1 METKRAGLPKLIGL
15 TGPKGVGKSTYAN
28 SLTGYWGEVFS
39 FAEPLRQMLEVIVP
53 RHYLTEAKEV
63 QIPWLGGGVTGRKM
77 LQQLGTD
84 FGRELDSDIWVRIAE
99 HEIANCDST
108 PMIFDDL
115 RFHNEAEMIKSRGGE
130 VWLLNRA
137 SLEASEDMHISEAGL
152 PSDLIDKVVNLE
164 EHNL

>member
-1 METKRAGLPKLIGL
+1 MRINRSRIPKLIGL

-39 FAEPLRQMLEVIVP
+39 FAEPLRQMLEVVVP

-63 QIPWLGGGVTGRKM
+63 QIPWLGSGVTGRKM
-77 LQQLGTD
+77 LQRLGTE

-99 HEIANCDST
+99 HEIASCDST
-108 PMIFDDL
+108 PIIFDDL
-115 RFHNEAEMIKSRGGE
+115 RFENEAEMIKRRGGE
-130 VWLLNRA
+130 VWLLRRA
-137 SLEASEDMHISEAGL
+137 SLEVSKDSHVSEAGI
-152 PSDLIDKVVNLE
+152 PEDLIDKVVDIE